1 MALLNPIMRKRFRKF
16 KTIKRGYYSFLIL
29 IITYVLSLGAE
40 LFVNNKPLVLYYSGE
55 YYFPVFKFYSGETF
69 GEDYIAE
76 AQYKEIEQ
84 SEAFKSDPNNAMLFP
99 IIPFGYNESDDH
111 LTSSPP
117 TPPDGRHWL
126 GTDDRG
132 RDLLTR
138 LIYGYRVS
146 MSLAFIIFIISYI
159 IGIFIG
165 GLQGYLGGIL
175 DLSFQRLIEIF
186 SAIPFLPVLMLLA
199 SVFEPSILL
208 LIAVFGLYRW
218 IGVSYY
224 MRAEFLRARKVE
236 YVEAAKSV
244 GVGSVGIMGRHILPN
259 TITPLVTIAPF
270 AISSSIILL
279 SSLDF
284 LGFGVP
290 APTASWGE
298 VLSQATSNLTSYHLS
313 VFPAICLFITL
324 LLVSFVGEAI
334 REAFD
339 PKPYFRHKG

>member
-29 IITYVLSLGAE
+29 LITYVMSLGAE
-40 LFVNNKPLVLYYSGE
+40 LFVNNKPLVLYYNGE
-55 YYFPVFKFYSGETF
+55 YYFPVVKFYAGETF
-69 GEDYIAE
+69 GADYIAE
-76 AQYKEIEQ
+76 AQYKELEK
-84 SEAFKSDPNNAMLFP
+84 SEAFKSNPDNVMLFP
-99 IIPFGYNESDDH
+99 LIPFGYNESDNQ
-111 LTSSPP
+111 LSGSPP
-117 TPPDGRHWL
+117 TTPDSRHWL

-132 RDLLTR
+132 RDLLAR

-159 IGIFIG
+159 IGIFVG
-165 GLQGYLGGIL
+165 GLQGYFGGVI
-175 DLSFQRLIEIF
+175 DLSFQRLIEVF

-208 LIAVFGLYRW
+208 LVVVFGLYRW

-236 YVEAAKSV
+236 YVESAKSV
-244 GVGSVGIMGRHILPN
+244 GASSVAIMGRHILPN

-313 VFPAICLFITL
+313 VFPAVCLFVTL
-324 LLVSFVGEAI
+324 LLVSFVGEAV